1 MFASTITRVVC
12 ICALTVAAYE
22 QAAAIAC
29 PEPGKET
36 YTLSSSQKRL
46 LTKGTYI
53 DLVNEIDEM
62 GASLKAQKP
71 GISYSALIDAIMAAY
86 CPLVANAPSLTEQE
100 KRDDVRKFASIVTR
114 QLSWDVGPQETAV
127 LAQVPL
133 SPAAYRSLREM
144 ADAAGQTPSQ
154 YMAALLTKAAGAV
167 DGHGQ

>member
-1 MFASTITRVVC
+1 MFASTITKFAC
-12 ICALTVAAYE
+12 ISALAFAACG
-22 QAAAIAC
+22 QAGAIEC

-62 GASLKAQKP
+62 SASLKARKP
-71 GISYSALIDAIMAAY
+71 GISYSSLVDAIMAAY
-86 CPLVANAPSLTEQE
+86 CPLVANAPSLTEKE
-100 KRDDVRKFASIVTR
+100 KRDDVQKFASIVTR
-114 QLSWDVGPQETAV
+114 QLSWDVGPQDLAV

-133 SPAAYRSLREM
+133 SPEAYRSLREK

-154 YMAALLTKAAGAV
+154 YMAALLTKAAGDA
-167 DGHGQ
+167 HGQ